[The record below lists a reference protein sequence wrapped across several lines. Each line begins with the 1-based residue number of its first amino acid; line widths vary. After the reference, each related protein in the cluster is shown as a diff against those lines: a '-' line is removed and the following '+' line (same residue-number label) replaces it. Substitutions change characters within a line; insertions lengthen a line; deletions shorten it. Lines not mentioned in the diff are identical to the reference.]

1 MAQIIKSFLRY
12 ADSDLSV
19 KADYILVSM
28 TGNANFA
35 NPEPPLAAVQTA
47 LDAYNAALTASK
59 TRNAEQ
65 VAIKNEKRAV
75 LEGLLT
81 KLALWVQLHS
91 DGSEAV
97 LLSSGFDL
105 AKKRVP
111 VGILAKPQNFVAKA
125 AVGKGSVRLSLERI
139 HGADSYVFEYAKA
152 PVLEDTQWQTVSKTR
167 ASALITNLSSGHSYV
182 FRAVAIGAN
191 PVRVYSD
198 EVSTYVL

>member
-1 MAQIIKSFLRY
+1 MAKINTGTKHLT
-12 ADSDLSV
+12 DSDLSI

-47 LDAYNAALTASK
+47 LNAFNTALAASK
-59 TRNAEQ
+59 TRSSEQ

-81 KLALWVQLHS
+81 KLGLWVQLNS
-91 DGSEAV
+91 NDSEAV

-111 VGILAKPQNFVAKA
+111 IGILPKPQNFVAIA
-125 AVGKGSVRLSLERI
+125 SVAKGSVRLQMERI
-139 HGADSYVFEYAKA
+139 HGAESYVFEYAKA
-152 PVLEDTQWQTVSKTR
+152 PVMEDMQWQSVSKTR
-167 ASALITNLSSGHSYV
+167 ATALITNLNSGHAYV

-198 EVSTYVL
+198 EVSTFVL